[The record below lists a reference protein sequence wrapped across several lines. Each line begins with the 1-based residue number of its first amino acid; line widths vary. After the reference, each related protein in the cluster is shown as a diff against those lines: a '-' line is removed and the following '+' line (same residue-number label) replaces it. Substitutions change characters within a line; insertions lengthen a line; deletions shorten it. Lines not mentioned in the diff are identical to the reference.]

1 MSPSGTLQLVVRY
14 GIGGSAMSRV
24 LMALRPDG
32 MVDVLPRAAFATQF
46 TLQNFPRNNFLFYAF
61 HFWREYAALNEH
73 RMT

>member
-46 TLQNFPRNNFLFYAF
+46 TLQNFPATIFSSALFTF
-61 HFWREYAALNEH
+61 GVNMRRLTSIE
-73 RMT
+73 